1 MRRGGRDRF
10 LDETSHKSCYTL
22 YMLEE
27 KAEVRQIEGE
37 GFRRWF
43 SDSYFD
49 LIVWYA
55 DERQEEIIGFQ
66 LCYDKP
72 GTERAVTWRRGEGFS
87 HNRIDDGERPFSSK
101 MSPVLVA
108 DGVFDRD
115 AVLGKFEKAAGKIDA
130 DLQAFIRIVLTE
142 YPAS

>member
-1 MRRGGRDRF
+1 
-10 LDETSHKSCYTL
+10 
-22 YMLEE
+22 MLEE
-27 KAEVRQIEGE
+27 KTGVRQIEGE

-49 LIVWYA
+49 LIVWYL
-55 DERQEEIIGFQ
+55 DESQAEIVGFQ

-72 GTERAVTWRRGEGFS
+72 GSERAVTWRKNEGFS

-115 AVLGKFEKAAGKIDA
+115 GILERFAEAAHNIDP
-130 DLQAFIRIVLTE
+130 DLEAFIHIVLTE
-142 YPAS
+142 DPGS

>member
-1 MRRGGRDRF
+1 
-10 LDETSHKSCYTL
+10 
-22 YMLEE
+22 MLEE
-27 KAEVRQIEGE
+27 KQAVRQIEGE

-43 SDSYFD
+43 SDTYFD

-55 DERQEEIIGFQ
+55 DETQAEIVGFQ

-72 GTERAVTWRRGEGFS
+72 GTERALTWRKDEGFS

-108 DGVFDRD
+108 DGVFDREGILRKFNEAAD
-115 AVLGKFEKAAGKIDA
+115 ALDS
-130 DLQAFIRIVLTE
+130 DLAAFIHIVLTE
-142 YPAS
+142 YPGT